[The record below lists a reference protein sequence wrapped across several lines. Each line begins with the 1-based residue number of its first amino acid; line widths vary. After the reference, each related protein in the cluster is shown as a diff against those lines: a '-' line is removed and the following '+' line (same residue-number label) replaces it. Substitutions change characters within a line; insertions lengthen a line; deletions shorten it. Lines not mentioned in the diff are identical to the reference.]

1 MTQSRANDEIAHLD
15 YAINCQEQ
23 QLDCLRAKRS
33 ELLAVRDGAVADM
46 RAQDE
51 YLAEGQTKK
60 LAKGQTKKLAEFFY
74 AHSMSLVTL
83 QTRNDSQKLYPTAI
97 QIWKCRT
104 ISLPFIKHLHR
115 NAKQAFTYDVKNLSP
130 SDLTD
135 LLNLCKEL
143 AKKSWLEYQFIRKE
157 GVIEVK
163 PSISGPPKN
172 FLNGG
177 WAEEINLYLIRKAL
191 DAFSK
196 THTIKYKLFWDVKL
210 KSFDSPAE
218 KSHDMQLDLVV
229 EINARFYIFETKSGC
244 TLNID
249 KWVDRARIFNHD
261 QHRFI
266 TCCADENLNYK
277 IFTPFYLFALPTL
290 EEQFADMLKKDFPD
304 AAATPAAE
312 AAKTP
317 AV

>member
-1 MTQSRANDEIAHLD
+1 MTQRSANDEIAHLD

-23 QLDCLRAKRS
+23 QLACLRGKHA

-60 LAKGQTKKLAEFFY
+60 LAEGQTKKLAKFFY
-74 AHSMSLVTL
+74 AHRMRLVEL
-83 QTRNDSQKLYPTAI
+83 QASNVSQELYPIAK
-97 QIWKCRT
+97 QIWNCRT

-143 AKKSWLEYQFIRKE
+143 AKKSWLEYQFNRKE
-157 GVIEVK
+157 DIIEVK

-177 WAEEINLYLIRKAL
+177 WAEETNRCLIVKAL

-244 TLNID
+244 TLNIS
-249 KWVDRARIFNHD
+249 KWVDRARLFNHD

-290 EEQFADMLKKDFPD
+290 EKQFADMLNEDFPD
-304 AAATPAAE
+304 DDATPAAD
-312 AAKTP
+312 AT
-317 AV
+317 

>member
-1 MTQSRANDEIAHLD
+1 MTQRSANDEIAHLD
-15 YAINCQEQ
+15 YAIACQEQ
-23 QLDCLRAKRS
+23 QLACLRGKHA

-60 LAKGQTKKLAEFFY
+60 LAKFFY
-74 AHSMSLVTL
+74 AHSMRLVTL
-83 QTRNDSQKLYPTAI
+83 QTRNDSQELYPIAK
-97 QIWKCRT
+97 QIWNCRK
-104 ISLPFIKHLHR
+104 ISLPFIKAISIVMPNSIHVR
-115 NAKQAFTYDVKNLSP
+115 RQNLSLRP
-130 SDLTD
+130 DRPPGSLQ
-135 LLNLCKEL
+135 EL
-143 AKKSWLEYQFIRKE
+143 AKKSWLEYQFNRKE
-157 GVIEVK
+157 DIIEVK

-229 EINARFYIFETKSGC
+229 EINARFYIFETKQ
-244 TLNID
+244 
-249 KWVDRARIFNHD
+249 A
-261 QHRFI
+261 
-266 TCCADENLNYK
+266 
-277 IFTPFYLFALPTL
+277 YL
-290 EEQFADMLKKDFPD
+290 EH
-304 AAATPAAE
+304 
-312 AAKTP
+312 
-317 AV
+317 

>member
-115 NAKQAFTYDVKNLSP
+115 NAKQAFTYDVK
-130 SDLTD
+130 
-135 LLNLCKEL
+135 
-143 AKKSWLEYQFIRKE
+143 
-157 GVIEVK
+157 
-163 PSISGPPKN
+163 
-172 FLNGG
+172 
-177 WAEEINLYLIRKAL
+177 
-191 DAFSK
+191 
-196 THTIKYKLFWDVKL
+196 
-210 KSFDSPAE
+210 
-218 KSHDMQLDLVV
+218 
-229 EINARFYIFETKSGC
+229 
-244 TLNID
+244 
-249 KWVDRARIFNHD
+249 
-261 QHRFI
+261 
-266 TCCADENLNYK
+266 
-277 IFTPFYLFALPTL
+277 
-290 EEQFADMLKKDFPD
+290 
-304 AAATPAAE
+304 
-312 AAKTP
+312 
-317 AV
+317 